1 MLEILKYIFSSPWIF
16 TGTVMLIY
24 VIGDI
29 MQNIVVIICKT
40 VIGAK
45 GIKYF
50 DRTDIRTNDTSEMW
64 KDGQMNDYI
73 EARVKE
79 VAQYII
85 DTDATV
91 REAAKKFGVG
101 RNTIYLDITERLKE
115 INPVMQAEISLIL
128 KSHKSEMHIRGGIS
142 TKSKFR
148 GGQSLW

>member
-50 DRTDIRTNDTSEMW
+50 DRTDIRTNDTSEM
-64 KDGQMNDYI
+64 
-73 EARVKE
+73 
-79 VAQYII
+79 
-85 DTDATV
+85 
-91 REAAKKFGVG
+91 
-101 RNTIYLDITERLKE
+101 
-115 INPVMQAEISLIL
+115 
-128 KSHKSEMHIRGGIS
+128 
-142 TKSKFR
+142 
-148 GGQSLW
+148 

>member
-1 MLEILKYIFSSPWIF
+1 
-16 TGTVMLIY
+16 
-24 VIGDI
+24 
-29 MQNIVVIICKT
+29 
-40 VIGAK
+40 
-45 GIKYF
+45 
-50 DRTDIRTNDTSEMW
+50 
-64 KDGQMNDYI
+64 MNDYI

-115 INPVMQAEISLIL
+115 INPLMQAEISLIL

-148 GGQSLW
+148 GGQSL

>member
-45 GIKYF
+45 GTKYL

-73 EARVKE
+73 EARTKE
-79 VAQYII
+79 VARYIVENKSTI
-85 DTDATV
+85 
-91 REAAKKFGVG
+91 RETAKKFGWAKA
-101 RNTIYLDITERLKE
+101 TIQKDLTERLRIIDPILYKKVRGVLNTN
-115 INPVMQAEISLIL
+115 IAERSL
-128 KSHKSEMHIRGGIS
+128 RGGMA
-142 TKSKFR
+142 TKNKYK
-148 GGQSLW
+148 GGD